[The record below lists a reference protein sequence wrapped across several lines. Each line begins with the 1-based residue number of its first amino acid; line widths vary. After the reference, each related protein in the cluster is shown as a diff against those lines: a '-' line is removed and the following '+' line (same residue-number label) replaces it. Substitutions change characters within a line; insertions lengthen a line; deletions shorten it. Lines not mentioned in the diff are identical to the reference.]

1 MQATGKTFV
10 MDATFSLGDLLR
22 VGLHQAVDACSEII
36 DRAQKELII
45 EKALK
50 KIEDTWGA
58 LTLSFTPYQA
68 SALLGVAVLE
78 PHICS
83 QHEREMNTAYLLPCG
98 GQASGVLQVTVE
110 ETATEALETDNLALQ
125 TMSGGKYVQV
135 GSPEV

>member
-10 MDATFSLGDLLR
+10 MDASFSLGDLLR

-58 LTLSFTPYQA
+58 LALSFTPYQA

-78 PHICS
+78 SHNGS
-83 QHEREMNTAYLLPCG
+83 QHERQMNTAYLRLVG
-98 GQASGVLQVTVE
+98 GRPAE
-110 ETATEALETDNLALQ
+110 CCR
-125 TMSGGKYVQV
+125 
-135 GSPEV
+135 

>member
-10 MDATFSLGDLLR
+10 MDASFSLGDLLR

-58 LTLSFTPYQA
+58 LALSFTPYQA
-68 SALLGVAVLE
+68 SGLLGVAVLE
-78 PHICS
+78 PH
-83 QHEREMNTAYLLPCG
+83 
-98 GQASGVLQVTVE
+98 
-110 ETATEALETDNLALQ
+110 
-125 TMSGGKYVQV
+125 K
-135 GSPEV
+135 GSA

>member
-1 MQATGKTFV
+1 
-10 MDATFSLGDLLR
+10 MDASFSLGDLLR

-68 SALLGVAVLE
+68 RTICF
-78 PHICS
+78 PHMTDMPYEIAAQCFGLAAFAS
-83 QHEREMNTAYLLPCG
+83 QQHH
-98 GQASGVLQVTVE
+98 
-110 ETATEALETDNLALQ
+110 
-125 TMSGGKYVQV
+125 
-135 GSPEV
+135 